1 MGAEP
6 ARRGTPAPPEEVA
19 EDTEEKDKRI
29 ETSRGERENI
39 SFRPTRRRELVDHR
53 YLHLLM
59 HHIPTLIMTAILPPL
74 SGHSALSGHQWEQL
88 ELENA
93 LHGRRIWSRTTRRR
107 NVAIPDLL
115 RMREMFD
122 RENVSEASSDEPLRV
137 VLRGDGRRQSR
148 ASLFPYIHPARYA
161 PDLLHL
167 EMHMMMGELPCAWC
181 AAQPAAE
188 QD

>member
-6 ARRGTPAPPEEVA
+6 ARRGTPVAPEEVA
-19 EDTEEKDKRI
+19 EDTEEKDTRI
-29 ETSRGERENI
+29 ETSRGERGSI
-39 SFRPTRRRELVDHR
+39 SFRPTRRRELVDLR
-53 YLHLLM
+53 YLHLLV
-59 HHIPTLIMTAILPPL
+59 HHIPTLIMTADLPPL
-74 SGHSALSGHQWEQL
+74 SGHIALSGHQL

-93 LHGRRIWSRTTRRR
+93 LHGRTLFRTTRRR
-107 NVAIPDLL
+107 NVATPDLL

-137 VLRGDGRRQSR
+137 VLNGDGRRQSR
-148 ASLFPYIHPARYA
+148 ASLFPYIPPGHYA

-167 EMHMMMGELPCAWC
+167 QMHMMMGELELPCLWC
-181 AAQPAAE
+181 EQAAAAE

>member
-29 ETSRGERENI
+29 ETSR
-39 SFRPTRRRELVDHR
+39 
-53 YLHLLM
+53 
-59 HHIPTLIMTAILPPL
+59 
-74 SGHSALSGHQWEQL
+74 GHSALSGHQWEQL

-122 RENVSEASSDEPLRV
+122 RENVSEASSDEPL
-137 VLRGDGRRQSR
+137 
-148 ASLFPYIHPARYA
+148 
-161 PDLLHL
+161 
-167 EMHMMMGELPCAWC
+167 
-181 AAQPAAE
+181 
-188 QD
+188 

>member
-19 EDTEEKDKRI
+19 EDTEEKDERI
-29 ETSRGERENI
+29 ETSRDERENI

-53 YLHLLM
+53 YLHLLV
-59 HHIPTLIMTAILPPL
+59 HHIPTLIMTADLPPL
-74 SGHSALSGHQWEQL
+74 SGHSALSGHQL

-93 LHGRRIWSRTTRRR
+93 LHGRIWFRTTSRR

-137 VLRGDGRRQSR
+137 VLHGDGRRQSR
-148 ASLFPYIHPARYA
+148 ASLFPTSLRVATHPTSSTSR
-161 PDLLHL
+161 
-167 EMHMMMGELPCAWC
+167 CT
-181 AAQPAAE
+181 
-188 QD
+188 